1 MNSRDQGFGNDSLSY
16 AHSWDFNGDTSLTC
30 GTNQRIIS
38 RRQRTSRNIQFI
50 TSLSFHSQFFS
61 FLLLILFYMLS
72 FGIHFRKISS
82 LKSIMFC
89 PLSPFLFRDLSFG
102 IRKLHQIHFVFLLIV
117 LGYQSLFL
125 FSSFSF
131 SLDLISIAGK
141 EFTSHRI

>member
-1 MNSRDQGFGNDSLSY
+1 MEFGFLQENSKIRLMSLYPKRFGDEERRLMNLVPAPAVKLMKSRVLSRPGMKKCLGWFHRWFPRFSL
-16 AHSWDFNGDTSLTC
+16 
-30 GTNQRIIS
+30 
-38 RRQRTSRNIQFI
+38 
-50 TSLSFHSQFFS
+50 
-61 FLLLILFYMLS
+61 
-72 FGIHFRKISS
+72 ISS

-89 PLSPFLFRDLSFG
+89 PLSPFLFRDLSFC

-131 SLDLISIAGK
+131 SLDLISIAWK